1 MSTPTI
7 KDVALRAETSVAS
20 VSRAL
25 AGQPGVS
32 EAMRRRVLLAAE
44 ELGYRPDEVARSLRR
59 RQTNL
64 IGLVVST
71 IENVFFTEV
80 ARAAERTALSH
91 GYNLLISSTDEL
103 LDREE
108 SSIAVLH
115 QQLVAGIVLAP
126 APGDLAGRDY
136 LASSQTP
143 IVLINREP
151 DDAPFPSVRADDE
164 PAAFACVRWMIDQ
177 GRTRIAVIAG
187 LPNISTTRDRL
198 AGYRRALNSASLIED
213 PDFVVPGHASVEGGY
228 DAARDLMNR
237 AAPPDAIFVHN
248 NVMLSGAMLALQD
261 LGIRWPNQV
270 DVAGFGAFS
279 EARLYAPPLTVI
291 AQPAYEM
298 GRVAIELLVDRIR
311 GRASEA
317 PAKVVLPNRLV
328 TREDW
333 VRQQS
338 DRRAG
343 VKRSAALAGDSH
355 RDLTPALARR
365 TS

>member
-25 AGQPGVS
+25 AGLPGVS
-32 EAMRRRVLLAAE
+32 EAMRRRVLVAAE

-59 RQTNL
+59 RQSNL

-80 ARAAERTALSH
+80 ARAAERAALSH

-103 LDREE
+103 LDREA

-115 QQLVAGIVLAP
+115 QQLVAGLVLAP
-126 APGDLAGRDY
+126 APGDLAGRGY
-136 LASSQTP
+136 LATDQTP

-151 DDAPFPSVRADDE
+151 DNAPFASVRADDE
-164 PAAFACVRWMIDQ
+164 SAAFACVRWLIDQ

-198 AGYRRALNSASLIED
+198 AGYRRALDSAGLVEE
-213 PDFVVPGHASVEGGY
+213 PEFVVPGHASFDGGY
-228 DAARDLMNR
+228 DAARDLMIGTS
-237 AAPPDAIFVHN
+237 PPDAIFVHN
-248 NVMLSGAMLALQD
+248 NVMMSGAILALQD

-291 AQPAYEM
+291 AQPAYKM
-298 GRVAIELLVDRIR
+298 GQVAIELLVDRIR
-311 GRASEA
+311 GGA
-317 PAKVVLPNRLV
+317 PEVPPKVVLRNRLV

-338 DRRAG
+338 DRRDGAKRPTSPHGDGFGDLVAG
-343 VKRSAALAGDSH
+343 
-355 RDLTPALARR
+355 PAQH
-365 TS
+365 TI